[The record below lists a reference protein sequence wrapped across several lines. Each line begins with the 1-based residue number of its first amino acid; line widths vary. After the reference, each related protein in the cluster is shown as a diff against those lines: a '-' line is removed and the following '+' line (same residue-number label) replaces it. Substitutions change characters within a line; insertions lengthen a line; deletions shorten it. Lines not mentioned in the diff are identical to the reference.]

1 MENKKIEKTQEE
13 KLREQSIK
21 KKKTYIRSAVMW
33 IMVIALG
40 FVHYRTEERAKN
52 PDIVFTR
59 ADEKPKDLKDKIYI
73 FYPHNQA
80 VENMEIEIPKVKT
93 KDELLTATITEVI
106 KKMESENIIP
116 EIDLKDVT
124 YYVAD
129 KKIYLDIPERTF
141 ENIKDAK
148 TELLVI
154 YSFVNTLTNIN
165 GIESVRFLINNADL
179 EKVKYANLMRD
190 YTYRKNI

>member
-21 KKKTYIRSAVMW
+21 KKKTYIRNAVMW

-40 FVHYRTEERAKN
+40 FVHYRMEERAKN
-52 PDIVFTR
+52 PDVVFTR
-59 ADEKPKDLKDKIYI
+59 ADEKPKGLKDKIYI

-124 YYVAD
+124 YYVVD

>member
-21 KKKTYIRSAVMW
+21 KKKTYIRNAVMW